1 MKIKEKK
8 ILELNFSKKN
18 RIIAFLSIYVHE
30 KKNITLS
37 LILLT
42 IKHSPAMLLPIILGN
57 VINAIISH
65 GPDSLHKIIVN
76 SVIILILYF
85 QNIFTHTYYIKYL
98 SKANRSIENSLRFS
112 LIKRLQELSI
122 SFHTHFESGR
132 LQSKVLRDVE
142 SIEILSR
149 QMVNVV
155 FTGILNIIFAMI
167 ATIMHNYWV
176 ALFYLVTVPLAT
188 LLIRIFQKG
197 MSKGNSEYRS
207 QIEIMSA
214 RVSDMV
220 QMITITRAHGAEETE
235 IKQLNG
241 QFAKVKEK
249 GIKLDVINAIF
260 GASTWVTYQV
270 FQFICLLVTAYMAY
284 KGKIAIGDVI
294 MYQGFFGMI
303 INSVNMIINISPD
316 LNRGF
321 DSIQSLGE
329 ILECTDIELNEGKQK
344 VNNIEGYIQFNNVKF
359 HYLPE
364 KIVINDISFKT
375 QPGECIA
382 VVGESGAG
390 KSTLISLLIGY
401 IRPVSGTILL
411 DGQNMANID
420 LRTYRQFL
428 SVVPQN
434 IILFSGSIKD
444 NILYGLQEKA
454 ITHEKFIS
462 IAKMSRVDEFVEQ
475 LPDGYNTMIGE
486 HGSRLSGGQRQ
497 RIAIARALVR
507 DPKIIIFDE
516 ATSSLDVESERAIQN
531 AIADI
536 IKGRTTFII
545 AHRLSTI
552 RKADRIMFLEKG
564 SIAEI
569 GSHAELMEMKAK
581 YYNMNM
587 IV

>member
-1 MKIKEKK
+1 MI
-8 ILELNFSKKN
+8 
-18 RIIAFLSIYVHE
+18 
-30 KKNITLS
+30 
-37 LILLT
+37 
-42 IKHSPAMLLPIILGN
+42 LPIILGN

-65 GPDSLHKIIVN
+65 GPGSLHKIIVN
-76 SVIILILYF
+76 SVLITVLYF
-85 QNIFTHTYYIKYL
+85 QNIITHTLYIKYL

-112 LIKRLQELSI
+112 LIKRLQELTI

-176 ALFYLVTVPLAT
+176 ALFYLVTIPLAT

-197 MSKGNSEYRS
+197 MAKGNSEYRS

-235 IKQLNG
+235 INQLNG

-249 GIKLDVINAIF
+249 GIKLDVINAVF

-321 DSIQSLGE
+321 DSIHSLGE
-329 ILECTDIELNEGKQK
+329 ILECTDIEMNEGKQK
-344 VNNIEGYIQFNNVKF
+344 VNNINGHIQFNKVKF
-359 HYLPE
+359 QYTPE
-364 KIVINDISFKT
+364 KTVINDISFETK
-375 QPGECIA
+375 PGECIA
-382 VVGESGAG
+382 IVGESGAG
-390 KSTLISLLIGY
+390 KSTLVSLLIGY
-401 IRPVSGTILL
+401 IHPVSGSVLL
-411 DGQNMANID
+411 DGINMHILD
-420 LRTYRQFL
+420 LRTYRRFL

-434 IILFSGSIKD
+434 IILFSGSIRD
-444 NILYGLQEKA
+444 NILYGIEEDA
-454 ITHEKFIS
+454 VNEEKFIS
-462 IAKMSRVDEFVEQ
+462 IAKMSRVDEFATQ
-475 LPDGYNTMIGE
+475 LPDGYDTMIGE

-516 ATSSLDVESERAIQN
+516 ATSSLDVESEKAIQN

-564 SIAEI
+564 RIAEI
-569 GSHAELMEMKAK
+569 GSHAELMENKSK